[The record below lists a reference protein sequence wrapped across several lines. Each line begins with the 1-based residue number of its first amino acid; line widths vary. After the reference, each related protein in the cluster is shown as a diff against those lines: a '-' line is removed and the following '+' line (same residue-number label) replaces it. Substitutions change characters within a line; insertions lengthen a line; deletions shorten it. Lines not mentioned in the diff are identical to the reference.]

1 MRTADAV
8 VIGGGLHGCATALHL
23 ALRGLRPLL
32 LERGTVGRHASGANA
47 GGVRSTN
54 RHVAELPLA
63 AAALDRWRRLPDLL
77 GEDVEFHAGGHLLL
91 AENDRELAVIK
102 ARAAQTAAL
111 GYTFE
116 RVVRGNELHSLAPA
130 LSPGIGAAL
139 YSETDGS
146 ANPMRTVSA
155 YRRRGE
161 AAGVRVQEGA
171 AVAGLSHDGQAWT
184 VRTGQEAISTR
195 LVVNCAG
202 AWGGAIAAETGDVV
216 PLKQEAPMMMVTA
229 RTAHFL
235 GPVVQTIGRKLTL
248 KQVANGTVLVGG
260 GHRAV
265 IAGENT
271 ELDFD
276 ELRISAGTVTS
287 LFPHLAAVPL
297 VRAWAGI
304 EGFMP
309 DRIPVIGPSTRYPG
323 LLHAFGFSGHG
334 FQLGPIVGELLAEL
348 AVTGASPL
356 PITPFR
362 IDRFQPGRGAIP
374 PRA

>member
-1 MRTADAV
+1 MPIADAI

-23 ALRGLRPLL
+23 ALRGIRPVL
-32 LERGTVGRHASGANA
+32 LERGTIGRHASGANA

-63 AAALDRWRRLPDLL
+63 LPALERWRRLSDLL
-77 GEDVEFHAGGHLLL
+77 DEDLEFHAGGHLLL
-91 AENDRELAVIK
+91 AETAAEMATIE

-111 GYTFE
+111 GYDFE
-116 RVVRGNELHSLAPA
+116 RVIRGNALRDLAPA
-130 LSPGIGAAL
+130 LPATLHGALFSA
-139 YSETDGS
+139 TDGS
-146 ANPMRTVSA
+146 ANPMRTVAA

-161 AAGVRVQEGA
+161 AAGVRVHEGA
-171 AVAGLSHDGQAWT
+171 AVTALSHDGRGWT
-184 VRTGQEAISTR
+184 VRTATEAFTSP

-202 AWGGAIAAETGDVV
+202 AWGGLVAAATGDPV
-216 PLKQEAPMMMVTA
+216 PLKAEAPMMMVTA
-229 RTAHFL
+229 RTRPFL
-235 GPVVQTIGRKLTL
+235 EPVVQTMGRKLTL
-248 KQVANGTVLVGG
+248 KQVGNGTVLIGG
-260 GHRAV
+260 GHRAAIV
-265 IAGENT
+265 GDGT

-276 ELRISAGTVTS
+276 ELRISADTATS

-309 DRIPVIGPSTRYPG
+309 DRIPVIGLSTRHPG

-348 AVTGASPL
+348 AATGASSL
-356 PITPFR
+356 PIQPFR
-362 IDRFQPGRGAIP
+362 IDRFG
-374 PRA
+374 

>member
-23 ALRGLRPLL
+23 ALRGLRPVL

-63 AAALDRWRRLPDLL
+63 AAALERWRCLPDLL

-91 AENDRELAVIK
+91 AENDREVETVE

-111 GYTFE
+111 GYDFE
-116 RVVRGNELHSLAPA
+116 RVVRGNELRSLAPA
-130 LSPGIGAAL
+130 LSPGIAAAL

-161 AAGVRVQEGA
+161 AAGVRVQEGTP
-171 AVAGLSHDGQAWT
+171 VASLSHDGHVWT
-184 VRTGQEAISTR
+184 VRTGQDAITTP

-202 AWGGAIAAETGDVV
+202 AWGGAVAAATGDSV

-229 RTAHFL
+229 RTPHFL
-235 GPVVQTIGRKLTL
+235 EPVVQTIGRKLTL
-248 KQVANGTVLVGG
+248 KQVGNGTVLVGG
-260 GHRAV
+260 GHRAA
-265 IAGENT
+265 IAGDET

-276 ELRISAGTVTS
+276 ELRVSANTVTS
-287 LFPHLAAVPL
+287 LFPHLATVPL

-309 DRIPVIGPSTRYPG
+309 DRIPVIGPSTRHPG

-348 AVTGASPL
+348 ALTGASPL
-356 PITPFR
+356 PIGPFR
-362 IDRFQPGRGAIP
+362 IDRFQ
-374 PRA
+374 

>member
-1 MRTADAV
+1 MRAVDAI

-23 ALRGLRPLL
+23 ALRGVKPLV

-63 AAALDRWRRLPDLL
+63 LPALERWRRLPDLL

-91 AENDRELAVIK
+91 AENEREMATIE
-102 ARAAQTAAL
+102 ARAAQTLAL
-111 GYTFE
+111 GYEFE
-116 RVVRGNELHSLAPA
+116 RVVRGNELRNLAPA
-130 LSPGIGAAL
+130 LPASLPGAL
-139 YSETDGS
+139 FSETDGS
-146 ANPMRTVSA
+146 ANPMRTVAA

-161 AAGVRVQEGA
+161 ALGVRIVEGA
-171 AVAGLSHDGQAWT
+171 MVRDLRPDEGGWT
-184 VRTGQEAISTR
+184 VWTETERFAAP

-202 AWGGAIAAETGDVV
+202 AWGGEIAATTGDPV
-216 PLKQEAPMMMVTA
+216 PLKAEAPMMMVTV
-229 RTAHFL
+229 RTPAFL
-235 GPVVQTIGRKLTL
+235 EPVVQTIGRKLTL

-260 GHRAV
+260 GHRAKIV
-265 IAGENT
+265 GTET

-276 ELRISAGTVTS
+276 ELRVSADTVTS
-287 LFPHLAAVPL
+287 LFPQLAKVPPA
-297 VRAWAGI
+297 RAWAGI

-309 DRIPVIGPSTRYPG
+309 DRIPVIGPSTRHPG

-348 AVTGASPL
+348 AATGSSTL
-356 PITPFR
+356 PISAFR
-362 IDRFQPGRGAIP
+362 IDRY
-374 PRA
+374 

>member
-1 MRTADAV
+1 M

-23 ALRGLRPLL
+23 ALRGLRPVL

-63 AAALDRWRRLPDLL
+63 AAALERWQSLSDLL

-91 AENDRELAVIK
+91 AETDAEIATIE

-111 GYTFE
+111 GYDFE
-116 RVVRGNELHSLAPA
+116 RVIRGNELYSLAPA
-130 LSPGIGAAL
+130 LAPGIPAAL
-139 YSETDGS
+139 YSATDGS

-155 YRRRGE
+155 FRRRGA
-161 AAGVRVQEGA
+161 AAGVLVEEGA
-171 AVAGLSHDGQAWT
+171 AVTALSHDGRGWT
-184 VRTGQEAISTR
+184 VRTAAGTIATP

-202 AWGGAIAAETGDVV
+202 AWGGAVAAMTGDAV
-216 PLKQEAPMMMVTA
+216 PLKQEAPMMMVTG
-229 RTAHFL
+229 RTAPFL
-235 GPVVQTIGRKLTL
+235 QPVVQTIGRKLTL
-248 KQVANGTVLVGG
+248 KQVGNGTVLVGG

-265 IAGENT
+265 ITGEDT

-276 ELRISAGTVTS
+276 ELRISAATVTS
-287 LFPHLAAVPL
+287 LFPHLGSVPL
-297 VRAWAGI
+297 VRSWAGI

-309 DRIPVIGPSTRYPG
+309 DRIPVIGPSSRHPG

-334 FQLGPIVGELLAEL
+334 FQLGPVVGELLAEL
-348 AVTGASPL
+348 AVTGRSPL
-356 PITPFR
+356 PIAPFR
-362 IDRFQPGRGAIP
+362 IDRF
-374 PRA
+374 

>member
-23 ALRGLRPLL
+23 ALRGMRPVL

-63 AAALDRWRRLPDLL
+63 LPALERWRRLPDLL
-77 GEDVEFHAGGHLLL
+77 GEDVEFHASGHVLL
-91 AENDRELAVIK
+91 AEDEREVAQIE

-111 GYTFE
+111 GYDFE
-116 RVVRGNELHSLAPA
+116 RVVRGNELRSLVPA
-130 LSPGIGAAL
+130 VSPWIAAAL
-139 YSETDGS
+139 FSATDGS
-146 ANPMRTVSA
+146 ANPMRTVAA

-161 AAGVRVQEGA
+161 AAGVQVHEGA
-171 AVAGLSHDGQAWT
+171 AVTSLSHDGRAWT
-184 VRTGQEAISTR
+184 VRTAAETYATP
-195 LVVNCAG
+195 LVFNCAG
-202 AWGGAIAAETGDVV
+202 AWGGAVAAATGDPV
-216 PLKQEAPMMMVTA
+216 PLQPGAPMMMVIA
-229 RTAHFL
+229 RTPPFL
-235 GPVVQTIGRKLTL
+235 QPVVQTIGRKLTL
-248 KQVANGTVLVGG
+248 KQVGNGTVLVGG
-260 GHRAV
+260 GHRA
-265 IAGENT
+265 IIEDGDT

-276 ELRISAGTVTS
+276 ELRISAATVTS

-309 DRIPVIGPSTRYPG
+309 DRIPVIGPSTRHPG

-334 FQLGPIVGELLAEL
+334 FQLGPIVGELLADL
-348 AVTGASPL
+348 AITGASPL
-356 PITPFR
+356 PIAAFR
-362 IDRFQPGRGAIP
+362 IDRF
-374 PRA
+374 

>member
-1 MRTADAV
+1 M
-8 VIGGGLHGCATALHL
+8 IGGGLHGWATALHL
-23 ALRGLRPLL
+23 ALRGLRPVL

-54 RHVAELPLA
+54 RHIAELPLA
-63 AAALDRWRRLPDLL
+63 AAALARWCRLPDLL
-77 GEDVEFHAGGHLLL
+77 GEEVEFHAGGHLLL
-91 AENDRELAVIK
+91 AENDQELATIE

-111 GYTFE
+111 GYDFE
-116 RVVRGNELHSLAPA
+116 RVIRGNELHSLAPA
-130 LSPGIGAAL
+130 LSPDIPAAL
-139 YSETDGS
+139 FSATDGS

-161 AAGVRVQEGA
+161 AVGVQVHEDV
-171 AVAGLSHDGQAWT
+171 AVTGLSHNGRVWT
-184 VRTGQEAISTR
+184 VRTARDTISTP

-202 AWGGAIAAETGDVV
+202 AWGGALAAATGNPV

-229 RTAHFL
+229 RTPHFL
-235 GPVVQTIGRKLTL
+235 APVVQTIGRKLTL
-248 KQVANGTVLVGG
+248 KQVGNGTVLVGG
-260 GHRAV
+260 GHRATIV
-265 IAGENT
+265 GEET

-276 ELRISAGTVTS
+276 ELRISADTVTS

-309 DRIPVIGPSTRYPG
+309 DRIPVIGPSTRHPC

-348 AVTGASPL
+348 AVTGASSL

-362 IDRFQPGRGAIP
+362 IDRF
-374 PRA
+374 

>member
-1 MRTADAV
+1 M

-23 ALRGLRPLL
+23 ALRGLRPVL

-54 RHVAELPLA
+54 RHLAELPLA
-63 AAALDRWRRLPDLL
+63 VAALERWRKLPDLL

-91 AENDRELAVIK
+91 AEHDRALAMIIEV
-102 ARAAQTAAL
+102 RAAQTAAL
-111 GYTFE
+111 GYDFE
-116 RVVRGNELHSLAPA
+116 RVVRGNQLRSLAPA
-130 LSPGIGAAL
+130 LSPEIAAGL

-161 AAGVRVQEGA
+161 AAGVMVQEGT
-171 AVAGLSHDGQAWT
+171 AVTGLSYAGQGWT
-184 VRTGQEAISTR
+184 VRTAQEAITTP

-202 AWGGAIAAETGDVV
+202 AWGGALAAQTGNPV
-216 PLKQEAPMMMVTA
+216 PLQQEAPMMMATG
-229 RTAHFL
+229 RTPHFL
-235 GPVVQTIGRKLTL
+235 QPVVQTIGRKLTL
-248 KQVANGTVLVGG
+248 KQLGDGIVLIGG

-265 IAGENT
+265 INGDAT

-297 VRAWAGI
+297 ARAWAGI

-334 FQLGPIVGELLAEL
+334 FQLGPIVGELLAQL
-348 AVTGASPL
+348 ALTGASPL

-362 IDRFQPGRGAIP
+362 IDRF
-374 PRA
+374 